1 MIRKKPQEDPY
12 SDVEDVPVFGSKNQ
26 LNDKVNLNQE
36 FDENQTFIH
45 NKPPSLPQ
53 KENVDE
59 LRKRI
64 E

>member
-36 FDENQTFIH
+36 FDEN
-45 NKPPSLPQ
+45 
-53 KENVDE
+53 
-59 LRKRI
+59 
-64 E
+64 